1 MAPVSGS
8 RGATGILPVPGYF
21 VRAHRT
27 AFEALARRQWHPARL
42 GLGPG
47 QSDPGW
53 WVLSLLRRVGL
64 VKNVRLPEN
73 LSEREELRRVVSE
86 PRQST
91 SIESRDTRR
100 HTAGNGIQPRRAA
113 HRTPDSAGG
122 QIAESGPSS
131 RPTWDSACG
140 ETRAR

>member
-73 LSEREELRRVVSE
+73 IPERKELRRVPVN
-86 PRQST
+86 PWQIAT
-91 SIESRDTRR
+91 TGTSRDGLAHAKARR
-100 HTAGNGIQPRRAA
+100 EVVDAKQNQRG
-113 HRTPDSAGG
+113 
-122 QIAESGPSS
+122 
-131 RPTWDSACG
+131 
-140 ETRAR
+140 RAR